1 MCLIDAIFNGTV
13 IRKKGNDVHC
23 LPWNKYVL
31 LFSQFELLNDCSVA
45 LNVFLFEICEQ
56 FFALANEVH
65 ERFLSACIFLVFA
78 QMLGQVIDPMGEKG
92 DLSFWRT
99 RVGIRL
105 PVFFE
110 DFAFLFRSQ
119 VHTEVLLITTLF
131 SFKGCKDTQLIP
143 SLHIYLAGETQ
154 RR

>member
-56 FFALANEVH
+56 FL
-65 ERFLSACIFLVFA
+65 
-78 QMLGQVIDPMGEKG
+78 
-92 DLSFWRT
+92 
-99 RVGIRL
+99 RL
-105 PVFFE
+105 PTRST
-110 DFAFLFRSQ
+110 ALSQCLYLSCFRADVGS
-119 VHTEVLLITTLF
+119 
-131 SFKGCKDTQLIP
+131 SD
-143 SLHIYLAGETQ
+143 
-154 RR
+154 